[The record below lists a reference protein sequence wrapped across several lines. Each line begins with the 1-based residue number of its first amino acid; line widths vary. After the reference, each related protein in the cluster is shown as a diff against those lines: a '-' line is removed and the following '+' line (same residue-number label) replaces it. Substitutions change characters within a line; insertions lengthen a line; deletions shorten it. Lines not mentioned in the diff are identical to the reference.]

1 MAIGPD
7 PDARAWLGLA
17 GSTVAITGAGGGIG
31 RALAADFS
39 RAGAAAIALIDRD
52 EDAARR
58 TAALLEGPR
67 VLPLTCDVAD
77 PAAVAAA
84 AERIA
89 RELGG
94 VDVLVN
100 NAGLLRPGPLATLPP
115 AEWNALLGANL
126 TGYFLCAQA
135 FGRTMRERRRG
146 AIVHIASIA
155 ASHAQGFSGAY
166 SVSKAGVVMLSRQ
179 LALEWGEA
187 GIRSNVVSPGLVRT
201 PMSEAFY
208 RDPAIAGRRAAMV
221 PLQRVAQ
228 PEDIAEVV
236 LFLASPRSGYVTGQ
250 EILVDGGF
258 GRTLMDL
265 VPRPGF
271 DRAEHTNR

>member
-1 MAIGPD
+1 MAISPD
-7 PDARAWLGLA
+7 PGARDWLGLA
-17 GSTVAITGAGGGIG
+17 GSIVAITGAGGGIG
-31 RALAADFS
+31 RALAADFA

-52 EDAARR
+52 GDAARGA
-58 TAALLEGPR
+58 AALLQGPR
-67 VLPLTCDVAD
+67 ALPLTCDVAD
-77 PAAVAAA
+77 PDAVANA
-84 AERIA
+84 AERIV
-89 RELGG
+89 RELGPI
-94 VDVLVN
+94 DVLVN
-100 NAGLLRPGPLATLPP
+100 NAGLLRPGPLATLPY
-115 AEWNALLGANL
+115 AEWNALIGANL

-135 FGRTMRERRRG
+135 FGRTMLERRRG
-146 AIVHIASIA
+146 AMVHIASIA
-155 ASHAQGFSGAY
+155 GSHAQGFSGAY
-166 SVSKAGVVMLSRQ
+166 SVSKAGIVMLSRQ
-179 LALEWGEA
+179 LALEWGEG

-208 RDPAIAGRRAAMV
+208 SNPAIAERRAQMV
-221 PLQRVAQ
+221 PLKRVAR

-258 GRTLMDL
+258 SRTLMDL